1 MQIMVY
7 SGVAL
12 SSRLRALLALV
23 SAKSGRVA
31 QLVRALVSHTRGPGF
46 ESLRDHARMYATGNF
61 LLQISTFLMNSNRLR
76 SLVCSALVLLAPAVL
91 PAQNPSDAQRMLQQN
106 PALLEQ
112 LRQRIMSSGL
122 TPDQIRARLRAEGYP
137 ETLLD
142 QYLPGGNA
150 AAEAAVNSGTPDDVY
165 NAISQLGIVDTVEAE
180 TLRCALSPAI
190 DTTFSPVDTSRTA
203 QLARQNAISRQLR
216 CKAKLDS
223 INGVLSPADS
233 ARQKMMLDSGFVI
246 FGLAMFRSATTL
258 FDANLNGPV
267 DANYQL
273 GPGDRLVLI
282 LTGDVSQ
289 SYQLD
294 VTREG
299 FIVVPQAGTIYVNG
313 ITLGQ
318 LEDIL
323 YNRLGRV
330 YSGVRRGPG
339 ATTHFTISPARLR
352 SNQVFVI
359 GDVLTPGS
367 YRISSAGTALTALY
381 AARGPTDNGSL
392 RNIQIKRNGKLV
404 DILDVYDYLVNGD
417 ASHDRRLLN
426 GDVVFVPVHSS
437 QVRIV
442 GEINRPATYELRPNE
457 TLADAI
463 RFAGGFTPTASRT
476 RVQIERIQAPSQR
489 AEGGR
494 DRTTIDVSSAALTSD
509 TGAPNVPLLA
519 GDIIRV
525 FKITERVRNRIS
537 IAGNVWQPGSFGLT
551 SGMTVSQALHAA
563 GGVKP
568 DTYLGQVLI
577 SRLNS
582 DSTRV
587 QLHATL
593 ADTTGRV
600 IGDMPLREDDQI
612 RVFSVSEFRPTR
624 YVAITG
630 AVRNSGQIPYREG
643 MTVRD
648 AVLQAGGLE
657 QSADLGEA
665 EVARLPTDRRN
676 GATATTFRVALDSS
690 YIFERGPDGKYF
702 GPPGLP
708 APSGSAPEVALKPYD
723 NVLIFRQP
731 NWELQRQAVVS
742 GEVRYPGTYSLTTK
756 TEKISDLIRRAGGLT
771 PEAYADGVTFF
782 RANDKV
788 GRIGIALP
796 DILRNPNARDNLQL
810 QDGDSIFI
818 PRFNAVV
825 NVKGAVNSPVAV
837 TYVPGR
843 SLEYYV
849 SAAGGVTRNG
859 DLRYAYVTQPNGKVE
874 ATRGKFIFRDDPRPR
889 PGSTVFVP
897 ARDPNER
904 RIDYLATLGTIAQ
917 LAASFVA
924 IAIALKR

>member
-1 MQIMVY
+1 
-7 SGVAL
+7 
-12 SSRLRALLALV
+12 
-23 SAKSGRVA
+23 
-31 QLVRALVSHTRGPGF
+31 
-46 ESLRDHARMYATGNF
+46 
-61 LLQISTFLMNSNRLR
+61 MNSIRMR
-76 SLVCSALVLLAPAVL
+76 SLVCSALVALAPAIL
-91 PAQNPSDAQRMLQQN
+91 AAQNPSPTDAQRMLQQN

-112 LRQRIMSSGL
+112 LRSRIMSSGL
-122 TPDQIRARLRAEGYP
+122 TPDQIRARLKAEGYP

-142 QYLPGGNA
+142 AYLPGGNT
-150 AAEAAVNSGTPDDVY
+150 AAESAVNPGTQEDVY

-180 TLRCALSPAI
+180 TLRCATLPAV
-190 DTTFSPVDTSRTA
+190 DTTFAQGDTSRA
-203 QLARQNAISRQLR
+203 AAAARQAAIARQIR

-223 INGVLSPADS
+223 LNGVLSPADS
-233 ARQKMMLDSGFVI
+233 ARLKAVQDSGFTI
-246 FGLAMFRSATTL
+246 FGLAMFRQSTTL
-258 FDANLNGPV
+258 FDPNLNGPV
-267 DANYQL
+267 DANYRL

-282 LTGDVSQ
+282 LTGDVNGT
-289 SYQLD
+289 YTLD

-299 FIVVPQAGTIYVNG
+299 FIVVPQAGTVYVNG

-323 YNRLGRV
+323 YTRLGRI

-352 SNQVFVI
+352 SNQIFVV
-359 GDVLTPGS
+359 GDVVTPGS
-367 YRISSAGTALTALY
+367 FRISSAGTALTALY
-381 AARGPTDNGSL
+381 AARGPSDNGSL
-392 RNIQIKRNGKLV
+392 RNIQIKRNGRLV
-404 DILDVYDYLVNGD
+404 DVLDVYDYLVNGD
-417 ASHDRRLLN
+417 ASHDVRLLT
-426 GDVVFVPVHSS
+426 GDVIFVPVHLPR
-437 QVRIV
+437 VRVV
-442 GEINRPATYELRPNE
+442 GEVIRPMTYELKPNE

-463 RFAGGFTPTASRT
+463 RFAGGFSPTASRT
-476 RVQIERIQAPSQR
+476 RIQIERILPPSQR

-494 DRTTIDVSSAALTSD
+494 DRYTIDVSSAALASD
-509 TGAPNVPLLA
+509 QGTGPNIPLVA

-525 FKITERVRNRIS
+525 FKITERVRNRIA

-551 SGMTVSQALHAA
+551 PGMTVSQALHAA

-568 DTYLGQVLI
+568 DTYLGQILI

-600 IGDMPLREDDQI
+600 IGDIPLHEDDQI

-657 QSADLGEA
+657 QSADLREA
-665 EVARLPTDRRN
+665 EVARLPVDRRN
-676 GATATTFRVALDSS
+676 GATASTFRVALDSS

-708 APSGSAPEVALKPYD
+708 APSGSSPEVPLKPYD

-742 GEVRYPGTYSLTTK
+742 GEVRFPGTYSLTTK

-796 DILRNPNARDNLQL
+796 DILRNPSSRDNLQL

-849 SAAGGVTRNG
+849 NAAGGVTRKG

-874 ATRGKFIFRDDPRPR
+874 ASRGKFIFRNDPHPR

-897 ARDPNER
+897 ERDPSER
-904 RIDYLATLGTIAQ
+904 RVDYLATLGTIAQ